1 MLHLCVLGEEGGDL
15 MAIYTILTHM
25 GSEILLTS
33 LCAGCTPDN
42 GQMAQLLR
50 PLGPTMSK
58 SALWLRL
65 SHAGIIRGSVGELD
79 ARRRLFRI
87 CGTWKINRFCEN
99 RHNGSGEKKEKAETH
114 KNKKV

>member
-87 CGTWKINRFCEN
+87 CGRITDFAKT
-99 RHNGSGEKKEKAETH
+99 GTTGAER
-114 KNKKV
+114 KGGDS